1 MCTGQA
7 LSVNVYNPPL
17 SSVLLGVTL
26 IRLNGIRHGRVW
38 SASIIKTALDWL
50 ATSRAAPGP
59 RLSLLLSAS
68 PPSSPPRSTATSFS
82 CVKLR
87 RERQLWDSSAGLTRL
102 NAVTGRYFRYRE
114 AGFAHA
120 YVNMRECARVESSSW
135 ALRVHELFIFISFS
149 LRGVFIWK
157 YSQRIQDVN
166 KDIDL
171 ETDYFARKSLRLW
184 GDSCWTHSN
193 KLLN

>member
-26 IRLNGIRHGRVW
+26 IRLNGIHHCRVW

-50 ATSRAAPGP
+50 ATSRP
-59 RLSLLLSAS
+59 RLSLLPRLS
-68 PPSSPPRSTATSFS
+68 
-82 CVKLR
+82 
-87 RERQLWDSSAGLTRL
+87 RQLHLTLRLNQPFLALNFGGKVNYVDSSAGLTRL
-102 NAVTGRYFRYRE
+102 NAIAGRYFRHRE

-135 ALRVHELFIFISFS
+135 ALRVQELFIFISFS
-149 LRGVFIWK
+149 PRGVFIWK
-157 YSQRIQDVN
+157 YLRHIQDVN
-166 KDIDL
+166 KDTDL
-171 ETDYFARKSLRLW
+171 ETNYFARKSLRLW